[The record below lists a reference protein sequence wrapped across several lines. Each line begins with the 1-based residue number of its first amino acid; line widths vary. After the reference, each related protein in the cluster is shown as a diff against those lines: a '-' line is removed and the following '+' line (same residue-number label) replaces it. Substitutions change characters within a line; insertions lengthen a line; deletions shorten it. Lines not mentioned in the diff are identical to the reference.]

1 MNNPLAPLDRI
12 PQLYPLSSVQREIW
26 FDHFLFP
33 DTPLYNV
40 GCHCQIYGELDLQ
53 LFRQAITLLIKEN
66 DALRMVLTERNN
78 TPFQSFPDMEDVN
91 ITLVDCSI
99 ERETQQYALRHIWN
113 IHNQPFRILEEPLF
127 RQTLYKI
134 SELRYVW
141 SYVYHHIAID
151 GRAINL
157 VAHRV
162 AAHYNALLNGC
173 PLPFRP
179 EISYRNFLRH
189 DASLPDPDRLEAHRQ
204 YWQNKFTP
212 LPSPLFSARSGY
224 SGSTEVV
231 PGGVLIGHLPR
242 KQYERLGRL
251 AQLHSVSLVH
261 VMIGILYVYFTRAQE
276 QEECVIGLP
285 VLNRN
290 TPAFKKTIGLFVSII
305 PERFSYGNEISFIEL
320 IKAVSGTVRQ
330 SYRHQRLPVSEINRL
345 SGVLQKGR
353 KRLFDLGFSLEK
365 EDYSFSFGSA
375 SVGETIWH
383 IHDFEQIPLLIFML
397 DFSENEEIQFDFA
410 YNRAYFDAHEI
421 ECIQARLLQL
431 IEAVLANPAQRISN
445 LDMLPPAE
453 KEQLLINWNATD
465 APLPE
470 KSLHQLFESH
480 AAKRAEATAMV
491 FQTVRICYAD
501 LNARANQLAHAMIAL
516 RTENDAPIAI
526 SLDRSPEMIVA
537 MIAVLKAGGCF
548 LPLDPSYPA
557 ERLAFMLEDSGAE
570 LLITRQSLLKQL
582 PLTAARTL
590 CIDSDQTYIASQAK
604 HNPDLAVSQQQL
616 AYIIYTSGSTGVPKG
631 VAIAHYGLSNMA
643 MAQIAAFGLTSKSK
657 VLQFASFSF
666 DASVSEIAMALC
678 SGAEL
683 HLPDEEQRFPGPSLL
698 HYLDQAAITHLTLP
712 PTALALLPR
721 EPLPALEVLV
731 VAGEPCPP
739 ALASFWSK
747 GRRFF
752 NAYGPT
758 ETTVCATIAECSH
771 ADILTDVPLPVGR
784 PIANTKLYVLD
795 RNLQPTPTG
804 IAGELH
810 ISGIGLARGY
820 LNRPELTA
828 EKFIP
833 DPFSIK
839 PGARL
844 YKSGDLVRYRA
855 DGNLEFLGRIDHQ
868 VKIRGFRIEPG
879 EIEAALTAHPSI
891 HSAVVIAR
899 KDASSQQHLIAYL
912 VTGGLRPTIAEIRSI
927 LQGTLPDYM
936 LPSAFV
942 FLESMP
948 LTANGKIDRKS
959 LPEPDSMPAH
969 HPAASP
975 QNHIEELLVDLWAK
989 ALHQKSCGIHDN
1001 FFELGGESLSA
1012 ARFTAMLRDAAGISI
1027 PVRWIFEAPTPF
1039 ELAARISSSGHCT
1052 EPLPPIPVNSI
1063 LPGTSRITPDLL
1075 PLIHLSQADID
1086 HILTTVEG
1094 GAGNLQDIYPLTPLQ
1109 EGMYFHTRLQKNGDS
1124 YMSRHLFAVDSLAH
1138 ADIFTAALHSVI
1150 ERHDMLRTSFVW
1162 GPLPEPVQVVWRHA
1176 PLMVEQLDFH
1186 EHNGLIADQLMNF
1199 FPLHNRLDLARPPLL
1214 RIALAQDGERW
1225 LMLLVSHH
1233 LIMDYTTLI
1242 VMLDEIT
1249 AHIEGTF
1256 NRLPAPVPFR
1266 NFIARQHK
1274 RNTSGSSEPFF
1285 REMLGDIKNPTAPF
1299 GLLDVNGDGSTI
1311 VESHKVLSNDL
1322 TLRLRRAARHCSA
1335 TPAAICH
1342 LAWAILLS
1350 HCCGQKDIVFG
1361 TVLTGRMHEGAEVE
1375 RAVGIFINTLPI
1387 RLTCDAQPVAE
1398 TLRLTQHRLIALI
1411 RHEYAS
1417 LSMAQRCS
1425 AVPASA
1431 PLFTSLLNYR
1441 HTAKKNDAAF
1451 RLEGVELLRHTE
1463 VETNY
1468 PVTLSIDDYSEGLE
1482 LTVQI
1487 DASIDPEWIC
1497 SIMQSALEILVKAL
1511 EEAPETPLAE
1521 LELFTPEEK
1530 QTLPFHRP
1538 IDTSQPQITNTT
1550 NHQRECGTL

>member
-1 MNNPLAPLDRI
+1 MNNPLDGI
-12 PQLYPLSSVQREIW
+12 SQLYPLSSVQREIW
-26 FDHFLFP
+26 FDQCLFP
-33 DTPLYNV
+33 DTPLSNV
-40 GCHCQIYGELDLQ
+40 GCHCEIYGELDLH

-66 DALRMVLTERNN
+66 DALRMVLTERDN

-99 ERETQQYALRHIWN
+99 ERDPQQYALRHIWN
-113 IHNQPFRILEEPLF
+113 VHNQPFRILEEPLF
-127 RQTLYKI
+127 RNTLYKL
-134 SELRYVW
+134 SEHRYFW
-141 SYVYHHIAID
+141 SHLYHHIAAD

-162 AAHYNALLNGC
+162 AAHYNALLNGS

-189 DASLPDPDRLEAHRQ
+189 DALATDPERLEDHRQ
-204 YWQNKFTP
+204 YWLKKFTP
-212 LPSPLFSARSGY
+212 LPDPLFSAGSRY
-224 SGSTEVV
+224 SGSTEAVS
-231 PGGVLIGHLPR
+231 GGVLIGHLPR
-242 KQYERLGRL
+242 MQYERLGRL
-251 AQLHSVSLVH
+251 AERHSVSRVH

-290 TPAFKKTIGLFVSII
+290 SPAFKKTIGLFVSII

-320 IKAVSGTVRQ
+320 IKAISGTLRQ

-353 KRLFDLGFSLEK
+353 KRLFDLAFSLIK
-365 EDYSFSFGSA
+365 EDYSFSFGSIP
-375 SVGETIWH
+375 VGETIWH

-397 DFSENEEIQFDFA
+397 DFSENEEVEFNLG
-410 YNRAYFDAHEI
+410 YNQAYFDAPEI
-421 ECIQARLLQL
+421 KYIQAQLLQL
-431 IEAVLANPAQRISN
+431 IEAVLANPEERISN
-445 LDMLPPAE
+445 LDILPPPE

-480 AAKRAEATAMV
+480 AAGRAEATALV
-491 FQTVRICYAD
+491 FQTVRLCYAD

-516 RTENDAPIAI
+516 KTQSDAPVAIA
-526 SLDRSPEMIVA
+526 LDRSPEMIVA
-537 MIAVLKAGGCF
+537 MIAVLKAGGCY

-582 PLTAARTL
+582 PFTAAHTL
-590 CIDSDQTYIASQAK
+590 CIDSDHTYIASQAK
-604 HNPDLAVSQQQL
+604 HNPDLALSQQQL

-631 VAIAHYGLSNMA
+631 VAIAHCGLSNMA
-643 MAQIAAFGLTSKSK
+643 MAQIAAFGLTSKSR

-698 HYLDQAAITHLTLP
+698 HYLDEAAITHLTLP

-721 EPLPALEVLV
+721 KPLPALEVLV
-731 VAGEPCPP
+731 VAGEPCLP

-771 ADILTDVPLPVGR
+771 ASIQTDVPLPVGR
-784 PIANTKLYVLD
+784 PIANTRLYVLD
-795 RNLQPTPTG
+795 QNLQPTPTG
-804 IAGELH
+804 TAGELH
-810 ISGIGLARGY
+810 IGGIGLARGY
-820 LNRPELTA
+820 LNRPEITA
-828 EKFIP
+828 EKFIS
-833 DPFSIK
+833 DPFSIH

-855 DGNLEFLGRIDHQ
+855 DGNLEFLGRLDHQ

-879 EIEAALTAHPSI
+879 EIESALTAHPSI

-912 VTGGLRPTIAEIRSI
+912 VTGDLRPTITEIRNI
-927 LQGTLPDYM
+927 LHGTLPDYM

-948 LTANGKIDRKS
+948 LTANGKVDRKS
-959 LPEPDSMPAH
+959 LPEPDCMPANNS
-969 HPAASP
+969 AESP
-975 QNHIEELLVDLWAK
+975 HDHIEELLVDLWAK
-989 ALHQKSCGIHDN
+989 ALHQKSCSIHDN

-1012 ARFTAMLRDAAGISI
+1012 ARFTAILRDAADISI
-1027 PVRWIFEAPTPF
+1027 PVRWIFEAPTPV
-1039 ELAARISSSGHCT
+1039 ELAERIRLSRQNT
-1052 EPLPPIPVNSI
+1052 ETLLPIPVNSI

-1075 PLIHLSQADID
+1075 PLIHLSQGEID

-1109 EGMYFHTRLQKNGDS
+1109 EGMYFHSKLQKNGDS
-1124 YMSRHLFAVDSLAH
+1124 YMSRHLFAVDCLAR
-1138 ADIFTAALHSVI
+1138 ADIFTAALQFVI
-1150 ERHDMLRTSFVW
+1150 ERHDMLRTSVVW
-1162 GPLPEPVQVVWRHA
+1162 GVLPEPVQVVWRHA
-1176 PLMVEQLDFH
+1176 PLRVEQLDFH
-1186 EHNGLIADQLMNF
+1186 GNNGLIADQLMSS
-1199 FPLHNRLDLARPPLL
+1199 FPLHNRLDLAHPPLL

-1249 AHIEGTF
+1249 AHIDGTF
-1256 NRLPAPVPFR
+1256 ERLPAPVPFR
-1266 NFIARQHK
+1266 NFIARLHK
-1274 RNTSGSSEPFF
+1274 KNTSGSSEPFF
-1285 REMLGDIKNPTAPF
+1285 REMLGDIKKTTAPF

-1311 VESHKVLSNDL
+1311 VESHRELSIDF
-1322 TLRLRRAARHCSA
+1322 TLRLRAAARHFSA

-1342 LAWAILLS
+1342 LAWALLLS
-1350 HCCGQKDIVFG
+1350 RCCGQKDIVFG
-1361 TVLTGRMHEGAEVE
+1361 TVLTGRMHGGAGVE
-1375 RAVGIFINTLPI
+1375 RAVGIFINTLPL

-1398 TLRLTQHRLIALI
+1398 TLRQTQHRLLALI

-1425 AVPASA
+1425 AVPASM

-1441 HTAKKNDAAF
+1441 HTARKNDAAF
-1451 RLEGVELLRHTE
+1451 RIKGVELLRHSE
-1463 VETNY
+1463 GETNY
-1468 PVTLSIDDYSEGLE
+1468 PVGLSIDDFGEGLD

-1487 DASIDPEWIC
+1487 DASIDPDWIC
-1497 SIMQSALEILVKAL
+1497 SIMQSALEVLVKAL
-1511 EEAPETPLAE
+1511 EEAPDTPLAE

-1530 QTLPFHRP
+1530 QRVACQP
-1538 IDTSQPQITNTT
+1538 IGSSEPQMTNATI
-1550 NHQRECGTL
+1550 HQRESGTL

>member
-1 MNNPLAPLDRI
+1 MNNPLERI
-12 PQLYPLSSVQREIW
+12 PQRYPLSSVQYDIW
-26 FDHFLFP
+26 FDHCLFP

-40 GCHCQIYGELDLQ
+40 GCYSQINGELDLH
-53 LFRQAITLLIKEN
+53 LFRQAITLLVKEN
-66 DALRMVLTERNN
+66 DALRMVLTERDN
-78 TPFQSFPDMEDVN
+78 TPFQSFPDMDDVN

-99 ERETQQYALRHIWN
+99 ERDPQQSAVRHILN

-127 RQTLYKI
+127 RNSLYKL
-134 SELRYVW
+134 SEYRYFW
-141 SYVYHHIAID
+141 SHVYHHIAVD
-151 GRAINL
+151 GRAIGL

-162 AAHYNALLNGC
+162 AAHYNALLNGR

-179 EISYRNFLRH
+179 EISYRNFLHH
-189 DASLPDPDRLEAHRQ
+189 DASAPDPDKLEGHRQ
-204 YWQNKFTP
+204 YWQKKFTP
-212 LPSPLFSARSGY
+212 LPAPLFSARNRY
-224 SGSTEVV
+224 SVCTEAV

-242 KQYERLGRL
+242 KQYDRLGRL
-251 AQLHSVSLVH
+251 AELHSVSLFH

-276 QEECVIGLP
+276 QDECIIGLP

-290 TPAFKKTIGLFVSII
+290 SPAFKKTIGLFVSII
-305 PERFSYGNEISFIEL
+305 PERFSYGNEISFTEL
-320 IKAVSGTVRQ
+320 IKAVSRTLRQ

-365 EDYSFSFGSA
+365 EDYSFSFGSTP
-375 SVGETIWH
+375 VGETIWN
-383 IHDFEQIPLLIFML
+383 IHNFEQIPLVIFML
-397 DFSENEEIQFDFA
+397 DFSENKEIQFDLC
-410 YNRAYFDAHEI
+410 YNQAYFDAPEI
-421 ECIQARLLQL
+421 ECIQARLLHL
-431 IEAVLANPAQRISN
+431 IEAVVANPEKRISN
-445 LDMLPPAE
+445 LDILPPAE

-480 AAKRAEATAMV
+480 AAGRAEATALV
-491 FQTVRICYAD
+491 FQNMRLSYAD

-516 RTENDAPIAI
+516 RTEHDAPIAI
-526 SLDRSPEMIVA
+526 ALDRSAEMIVA
-537 MIAVLKAGGCF
+537 VIAVLKAGGCY

-557 ERLAFMLEDSGAE
+557 ERLAFMLEDSGAK
-570 LLITRQSLLKQL
+570 LLITRQSLLNKL
-582 PLTAARTL
+582 PFTAAHTL
-590 CIDSDQTYIASQAK
+590 CIDSDQTSIASRAK
-604 HNPDLAVSQQQL
+604 NNPDLALSQQQL

-631 VAIAHYGLSNMA
+631 VAITHRGLSNMA
-643 MAQIAAFGLTSKSK
+643 LAQITAFGVTSRSR

-666 DASVSEIAMALC
+666 DASVSEIAMVLC

-698 HYLDQAAITHLTLP
+698 HYLDAAAITHLTLP

-721 EPLPALEVLV
+721 KPLPALEVLV

-739 ALASFWSK
+739 AQASFWSK

-771 ADILTDVPLPVGR
+771 DDILTDVPLLVGR

-804 IAGELH
+804 TAGELH
-810 ISGIGLARGY
+810 IGGIGLAREY

-833 DPFSIK
+833 DPFSIE

-855 DGNLEFLGRIDHQ
+855 DGNLEFLGRLDHQ

-879 EIEAALTAHPSI
+879 EIESALTAHPSI

-899 KDASSQQHLIAYL
+899 RDASSQQHLIAYL
-912 VTGGLRPTIAEIRSI
+912 VTRDLRPTITELRSI
-927 LQGTLPDYM
+927 LKGTLPDYM

-948 LTANGKIDRKS
+948 LTANGKVDRKL
-959 LPEPDSMPAH
+959 LPEPDCMPANNS
-969 HPAASP
+969 AAP
-975 QNHIEELLVDLWAK
+975 PHDDIEELLVDLWAK
-989 ALHQKSCGIHDN
+989 ALHQKNCGIHDN

-1012 ARFTAMLRDAAGISI
+1012 ARFTAILRDAAGISI
-1027 PVRWIFEAPTPF
+1027 PVRWIFEAPTPV
-1039 ELAARISSSGHCT
+1039 ELAERIRSFDQNT
-1052 EPLPPIPVNSI
+1052 EQLLPIPVNSI
-1063 LPGTSRITPDLL
+1063 LPDTSRITPDLL
-1075 PLIHLSQADID
+1075 PLIHLSQAEID

-1094 GAGNLQDIYPLTPLQ
+1094 GAGNIQDIYPLTPLQ
-1109 EGMYFHTRLQKNGDS
+1109 EGMYFHSRLQKNGDS
-1124 YMSRHLFAVDSLAH
+1124 YMSRHLFAVDCLAR
-1138 ADIFTAALHSVI
+1138 ADIFTAALQSVI
-1150 ERHDMLRTSFVW
+1150 ERHDMLRTSIVW
-1162 GPLPEPVQVVWRHA
+1162 GPLPEPVQIVWRHA
-1176 PLMVEQLDFH
+1176 PLIVEQLDFH
-1186 EHNGLIADQLMNF
+1186 ESNGLIANQLMNS
-1199 FPLHNRLDLARPPLL
+1199 FPRHNRLDLERPPLL

-1249 AHIEGTF
+1249 AHIDGTLE
-1256 NRLPAPVPFR
+1256 RLRAPVPFR
-1266 NFIARQHK
+1266 NFIAQLHE

-1285 REMLGDIKNPTAPF
+1285 REMLSDIKNPTAPF

-1311 VESHKVLSNDL
+1311 VESHRELSIDF
-1322 TLRLRRAARHCSA
+1322 TLRLRAAARHVSA

-1342 LAWAILLS
+1342 LAWALLLS
-1350 HCCGQKDIVFG
+1350 RCCGQKEIVFG
-1361 TVLTGRMHEGAEVE
+1361 TVLTGRMHGGTGVE
-1375 RAVGIFINTLPI
+1375 RAVGIFINTLPL
-1387 RLTCDAQPVAE
+1387 RLTCDAQTVAE
-1398 TLRLTQHRLIALI
+1398 TLRQTQHRLLALI

-1425 AVPASA
+1425 AVPASM

-1451 RLEGVELLRHTE
+1451 RLEGVELLRHSE
-1463 VETNY
+1463 GESNY
-1468 PVTLSIDDYSEGLE
+1468 PVGLSIDDFGEGLD

-1497 SIMQSALEILVKAL
+1497 NIMQSALEVLVKAL
-1511 EEAPETPLAE
+1511 EEAPETPIAE

-1530 QTLPFHRP
+1530 QTVPCQH
-1538 IDTSQPQITNTT
+1538 IGTSQPQMTNATT
-1550 NHQRECGTL
+1550 HQRESGTL